1 VSRPQWALTD
11 EILWTLCELTR
22 DTARGGLRAD
32 LARVS
37 FLSLDRSGEFRGS
50 LAAHAC
56 AGLLALLQASC
67 TLVGYDARPVL
78 SDAGTDGTEPLE
90 PVVIPDVDAS
100 HLQVGAPDAGV
111 SSDAGASTPLDSA
124 APIDPLTPLDSA
136 VPIDPVAVLDAGEVA
151 PSIPFED
158 QDAGATLIPRDAAV
172 GSLTDAAAGSPS
184 DADASS
190 GDAGA
195 LAPCS
200 GARALGLCWYLG
212 SQRGS
217 CNSACSAHGGVDV
230 RAASLVGTTSQG
242 GSLNSCAHILPAL
255 GVATNPLRAFRTDS
269 YGLGCHVW
277 STGETYWL
285 DDPSPLYSPS
295 VVAPRNARMACGCAR

>member
-1 VSRPQWALTD
+1 
-11 EILWTLCELTR
+11 
-22 DTARGGLRAD
+22 
-32 LARVS
+32 
-37 FLSLDRSGEFRGS
+37 LDRRREFRRG

-67 TLVGYDARPVL
+67 TLVGYDARLVP
-78 SDAGTDGTEPLE
+78 SDVGTAGTEPFE
-90 PVVIPDVDAS
+90 PVVVPSDDAS
-100 HLQVGAPDAGV
+100 YLQVGAPDADV
-111 SSDAGASTPLDSA
+111 SRDAGALAPFDSGVPIDPPTPLDSGV
-124 APIDPLTPLDSA
+124 PIDPPTPLDSG
-136 VPIDPVAVLDAGEVA
+136 VPIDPVAVPDAGEVA

-158 QDAGATLIPRDAAV
+158 QDAGATFILRDA
-172 GSLTDAAAGSPS
+172 GSPSDAGAGSPS

-190 GDAGA
+190 GDGSA

-212 SQRGS
+212 SPTRS
-217 CNSACSAHGGVDV
+217 CDSACAGHGGADV

-242 GSLNSCAHILPAL
+242 GSLDSCAHVLPAL
-255 GVATNPLRAFRTDS
+255 GVAKVPLSALRTDS

-295 VVAPRNARMACGCAR
+295 VVAPLNARMACGCVR